1 MSNFD
6 SFDDAI
12 DTTKTIRDAVHGD
25 IHFDDRFLKI
35 LDTKE
40 FQRLRRINQLS
51 MGLMVFPSATHT
63 RFSHCIGTYHMMG
76 LIIDHLEKKFKNINI
91 GQKNRE
97 LALLVALLHDI
108 GHGPFSHSF
117 EAALGTNHEKMTCR
131 IIEGDTEINKV
142 IRENFG
148 EEYPADIANLISNN
162 YSGENKG
169 LDLFFVLKS
178 LISSQLDADRLDYI
192 VRDAKSTGVSFG
204 NIDVQRIIDSI
215 RVTEYNNK
223 IYICILEKN
232 ILDIEDYISARYKM
246 HEAVYYHKGHY
257 DAEAAIKLIFV
268 RVKELYAAGERSFPK
283 NILKLISADEIS
295 LKDYISIDDFD
306 MISAFKDLD
315 EMGDFILSKLCRV
328 VLYREKF
335 ERLSLLDNESKTIEL
350 FEEDLRKL
358 VFEYAS
364 EYSDKLFGYMFVKKK
379 YVNISYRPEK
389 ENIYVLR
396 NNGVVCDIYDL
407 DPSIVRKNIKNFV
420 YIHREII
427 LNAIDKCSKEEF
439 EEKLNL
445 LIENY
450 NNRNFIEIERKFLI
464 GEEVS
469 FGDILAK
476 VESFRDD
483 VVVSKPKIKQ
493 LKDSYYDY
501 KDYFLKNKYTLRL
514 RENEQENKTTVTF
527 KKPTNT
533 NNVTE
538 RFEYKFDVDG
548 FDRDVIVEK
557 LGNQVNRSYLE
568 QIEES
573 LVIESVKNKVDV
585 RINDIEYELSY
596 DEVIYV
602 SEGRAIKSERELELE
617 LKSNYYHRANLK
629 VISDYLETLDGLT
642 VTGESKYQRG
652 MGYLK
657 EAQKYEDLEAADK

>member
-51 MGLMVFPSATHT
+51 MSLMVFPSATHT

-76 LIIDHLEKKFKNINI
+76 LIVDHLEKKFKNINV
-91 GQKNRE
+91 GRKNRE

-131 IIEGDTEINKV
+131 IIEGDTEVNKV

-148 EEYPADIANLISNN
+148 EEYPSDIANLISNN

-204 NIDVQRIIDSI
+204 NIDVQRIIESI

-223 IYICILEKN
+223 IYTCILEKN
-232 ILDIEDYISARYKM
+232 ILDVEDYISARYKM

-268 RVKELYAAGERSFPK
+268 RVKELYAKGERDFPK
-283 NILKLISADEIS
+283 NILKLITTDEIS

-335 ERLSLLDNESKTIEL
+335 ERLTLLDNEAKTIEL
-350 FEEDLRKL
+350 FAEDLKEL
-358 VFEYAS
+358 VS
-364 EYSDKLFGYMFVKKK
+364 EYSSKYTDKYFNYMFVQKK

-396 NNGVVCDIYDL
+396 NNGVVCDIFDL
-407 DPSIVRKNIKNFV
+407 DPSIVRKNIKHFV
-420 YIHREII
+420 YIHRAII
-427 LNAIDKCSKEEF
+427 LDSIDKCSKEDF
-439 EEKLNL
+439 EVKLNL

-464 GEEVS
+464 DDSLGFYE
-469 FGDILAK
+469 ILDK
-476 VESFRDD
+476 VKNFKDD
-483 VVVSKPKIKQ
+483 VVASKTKVKELRDI
-493 LKDSYYDY
+493 YYDY

-514 RENEQENKTTVTF
+514 RDNIKESKTTMTF
-527 KKPTNT
+527 KKPTNA

-538 RFEYKFDVDG
+538 RFEYKFNVDG
-548 FDRDVIVEK
+548 FDRDVIAKK
-557 LGNQVNRSYLE
+557 LGGQVNKNYLE
-568 QIEES
+568 QIEEA
-573 LVIESVKNKVDV
+573 LVIESIKNKVDIN
-585 RINDIEYELSY
+585 INDIEYELSY
-596 DEVIYV
+596 DEITYKKDGRVIKT
-602 SEGRAIKSERELELE
+602 EKELELE

-629 VISDYLETLDGLT
+629 AISDYLEVIDGLT
-642 VTGESKYQRG
+642 VTGMSKYERG

-657 EAQKYEDLEAADK
+657 ESEKYDSFIDSKN